1 MGSEQKIKFFFT
13 AKAAK
18 FLIYSI
24 ALTCRKTVRGLEK
37 IEKLRKEGKPIIY
50 IFWHRH
56 IFFNI
61 YRFRNSRAR
70 PLISHSTDGEIVA
83 RIAQECGMDPIR
95 GSSSKGGAKAFL
107 KMVKSIKEMNSEIMI
122 TADGP
127 KGPLRNIK
135 DGTIL
140 IGKKTGAAIIPV
152 SWYSSRKKIFEKSW
166 DKFLLPFPFGKII
179 FKYGDPVFI
188 PHDIIKD
195 KYPDYKNKLKTELD
209 NLEEEIIAEIEL

>member
-1 MGSEQKIKFFFT
+1 MGSGQKFKFSFT

-24 ALTCRKTVRGLEK
+24 AITCRKSIKGLEK
-37 IEKLRKEGKPIIY
+37 IENLRKGGKPIIY

-61 YRFRNSRAR
+61 FRFRNSKAR

-83 RIAQECGMDPIR
+83 QIAQECGMDPIR

-107 KMVKSIKEMNSEIMI
+107 NMVKSIKEMNSEIMI

-127 KGPLRNIK
+127 KGPMREIK

-166 DKFLLPFPFGKII
+166 DKFILPFPFGKII
-179 FKYGDPVFI
+179 FRYGDPVFI
-188 PHDIIKD
+188 PHDIVKD
-195 KYPDYKNKLKTELD
+195 KYPDYKKILKTGLD
-209 NLEEEIIAEIEL
+209 KLEDEIMTEIRS